1 MRYYCTLFD
10 SFYLS
15 RGLLMHESLEEWS
28 SSYHLFI
35 FAFDDLS
42 WSILSHLKLKNV
54 TVVPLSE
61 FENKELKE
69 VKGNR
74 SKAEYCWTSTP
85 SVLWHLIK
93 IKGLPEFTYVDADLI
108 FWSDPSVLTDELVS
122 SGGNVLVTEHRF
134 SILAKLHGEKKAGRF
149 CVQFMTF
156 TNEEN
161 SLKVLERWK
170 NQCIE
175 WCYARYEDGKFGDQ
189 KYLDEWPDIYD
200 NVHILQNH
208 GGGVAPWNVTNYS
221 FSGDGNIINGRLKSS
236 GSEFKVVFYHYQ
248 YVKIIGDDSF
258 DIGWYIIPEDIREL
272 FYTVYA
278 INIAKKE
285 QFLHD
290 LFPEYSTGY
299 FRYGGKGIKERVK
312 SFLKEQLG
320 YNVLKINK

>member
-1 MRYYCTLFD
+1 
-10 SFYLS
+10 
-15 RGLLMHESLEEWS
+15 MHESLEECS

-61 FENKELKE
+61 FENEELKE
-69 VKGNR
+69 VKKNR

-93 IKGLPEFTYVDADLI
+93 IKGLPECTYVDADLI
-108 FWSDPSVLTDELVS
+108 FWSDPRLLTDEMIS
-122 SGGNVLVTEHRF
+122 WGGNVLITEHRF
-134 SILAKLHGEKKAGRF
+134 SKLARLHGEKKAGRF

-156 TNEEN
+156 MNEES

-221 FSGDGNIINGRLKSS
+221 FSRDGNIITGRPKGS
-236 GSEFKVVFYHYQ
+236 GSDFMVVFYHYQ
-248 YVKIIGDDSF
+248 YVKIVADDRF
-258 DIGWYIIPEDIREL
+258 DIGWYIIPEDVKRH

-278 INIAKKE
+278 VNIAKKE
-285 QFLHD
+285 QFLRD

-299 FRYGGKGIKERVK
+299 FNYKGKGIKERVK
-312 SFLKEQLG
+312 SLLKEQLG
-320 YNVLKINK
+320 YNVLKIKTNGLFNRS